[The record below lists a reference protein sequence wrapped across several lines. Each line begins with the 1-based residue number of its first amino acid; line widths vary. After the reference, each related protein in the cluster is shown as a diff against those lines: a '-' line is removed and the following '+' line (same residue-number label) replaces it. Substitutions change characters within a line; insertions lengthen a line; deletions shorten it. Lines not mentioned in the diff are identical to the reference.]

1 MPSSVRLFAHRLL
14 VAAAALLLV
23 SCSVTRRVPEGEL
36 LLDRVEFQGD
46 LGGQTDLMSYVRQQ
60 PNTRFLGLWR
70 LGLCTYSIP
79 PDPPRTG
86 FGRWLQRIGSQP
98 VTYDSTA
105 AARSSEQIRLYLS
118 TCGFLDATV
127 SDSLIRTRP
136 KRCEVV
142 YRVQAGQVY
151 RISNLTYEVPDGE
164 VGQLVMVDS
173 VNALIHNGDP
183 FDEHVFDQ
191 ERERITLR
199 LRENGFYSF
208 GKDYVYFRYK
218 TDSLSPDGHDMKTT
232 MVVSNAMGGR
242 DKRTP
247 VPHRKAV
254 IDSLTFVLRTP
265 TQKLDNQQDN
275 QAANPA
281 ANQAPDAMPGQTLKV
296 DSAIVARYDADKS
309 PFTRRFLG
317 SSSFVTPGEVF
328 RLSDGELMRGR
339 LSSLSA
345 IRMAEVRYSEVDTL
359 AADSLIHL
367 RCLTT
372 VETAPRHTFGFDVEG
387 TNSSGNLGA
396 AFNVRYTHANVFRG
410 AEGLGI
416 KGRLATQHQSA
427 VGGKDDFYTL
437 EMGIET
443 SLTYPFLM
451 FPTSSLHFYKKHN
464 PRTLFSISY
473 DYQRR
478 PEFTRN
484 VFATRMTYTWR
495 GTAYA
500 THSLTPIEFNVVRI
514 PSIDGNFANYING
527 TYLEYSYMDHFI
539 MSLGYQFTFNQQTV
553 QRNQSGIFLRVGVET
568 AGNVLDL
575 CTKNQTPGEDFKKIW
590 NIRFAQYVKGDVEL
604 RFQSAD
610 LWGNVYAAR
619 LFAGAGLPYGNSVML
634 PYEKSYFVGGA
645 NSIRA
650 WPVRGLG
657 PGAQKAD
664 PSLRYHNQTGDIR
677 LEANAEYR
685 FKIISVLEGAAFADA
700 GNIWML
706 NKEHNAA
713 ESVFTKD
720 FYKQIALGAGL
731 GLRLNFSYFVIRVD
745 AAYKLHDPA
754 ADGNKWVVRRHFDSD
769 EINWNFAIGYPF

>member
-1 MPSSVRLFAHRLL
+1 MPSNVRLLARLL
-14 VAAAALLLV
+14 AAVVAALLLV
-23 SCSVTRRVPEGEL
+23 SCSVTRRVPEDRL
-36 LLDRVEFQGD
+36 LLDRVELQGD
-46 LGGQTDLMSYVRQQ
+46 LGGQSDLMSYVRQQ

-70 LGLCTYSIP
+70 LGLCAYSLP
-79 PDPPRTG
+79 ADSARTG
-86 FGRWLQRIGSQP
+86 FGRWLQRVGSEP
-98 VTYDSTA
+98 VLYDSA
-105 AARSSEQIRLYLS
+105 ASARSSQQMELYLRNS
-118 TCGFLDATV
+118 GFRDATV
-127 SDSLIRTRP
+127 SDSLVLSRP
-136 KRCEVV
+136 KRCKVV

-151 RISNLTYEVPDGE
+151 RINELTYEVPDGE
-164 VGQLVMVDS
+164 VGDLVLADTANS
-173 VNALIHNGDP
+173 LIHSGDP
-183 FDEHVFDQ
+183 FDSNMFDK
-191 ERERITLR
+191 ERERITRR
-199 LRENGFYSF
+199 LREKGFYAF
-208 GKDYVYFRYK
+208 GKDYIFIRGL
-218 TDSLSPDGHDMKTT
+218 TQDLDHALNTT
-232 MVVSNAMGGR
+232 IIVANDMGGK

-254 IDSLTFVLRTP
+254 IDSLSFTIATP
-265 TQKLDNQQDN
+265 TSKAQD
-275 QAANPA
+275 AAPS
-281 ANQAPDAMPGQTLKV
+281 QTLTV
-296 DSAIVARYDADKS
+296 DSAIVAHYSGERS
-309 PFTRRFLG
+309 PFTRRFMG
-317 SSSFVTPGEVF
+317 SSSFVVPGGLF
-328 RLSDGELMRGR
+328 CISDGELMRSR
-339 LSSLSA
+339 LMSLSA
-345 IRMAEVRYSEVDTL
+345 IRQASVTYEADT
-359 AADSLIHL
+359 AAAPSDSLAHL
-367 RCLTT
+367 RC
-372 VETAPRHTFGFDVEG
+372 VASIETAPRHTFGFDVEG

-396 AFNVRYTHANVFRG
+396 AVSARYTHANVFRG
-410 AEGLGI
+410 AEALGV

-427 VGGKDDFYTL
+427 VGGKEDFYTL
-437 EMGIET
+437 EMGLET
-443 SLTYPFLM
+443 TLTYPFMMLP
-451 FPTSSLHFYKKHN
+451 FSSLHFYKKHN
-464 PRTLFSISY
+464 PKTLFSISY

-500 THSLTPIEFNVVRI
+500 THSLTPLEFNVVRI
-514 PSIDGNFANYING
+514 PSLDRSFADYING

-553 QRNQSGIFLRVGVET
+553 QRNQSGIFFRLGLET
-568 AGNVLDL
+568 AGNVLNL
-575 CTKNQTPGEDFKKIW
+575 CTTNQTPDEDFKKIW

-604 RFQSAD
+604 RYQTSD

-619 LFAGAGLPYGNSVML
+619 LFLGAGLPYGNSVML

-677 LEANAEYR
+677 MEANAEYR

-713 ESVFTKD
+713 ESVFSAD

-731 GLRLNFSYFVIRVD
+731 GLRLNFAYFVFRVD
-745 AAYKLHDPA
+745 GAYKLHDPA
-754 ADGNKWVVRRHFDSD
+754 ADGNKWVVRRRFDAG